1 MSKKTK
7 NNNSFVMNTDWIF
20 NGTID
25 AEQKEYVLLSY
36 FQKMNKNLE
45 EIRIYPMFTE
55 LSIHLGNIQTLLTQ
69 NKILYTDK
77 KLTTD
82 NDEIFIKDLKVKDIP
97 DLTDEQFV
105 EYQKIIKVSQP
116 MLFDYFNIAK
126 SLWSL
131 AYDSVTVNVK
141 RNKNNLTSKTGFY
154 YTIYKDNLYVW
165 RYTMKKIRVF
175 NNQVRTD
182 FKLIFSG
189 VSDSTVIK
197 VISQTSPMYRK
208 NNENKLPIME
218 VVCHE
223 MFPLNETLVPLMK
236 RKVVSLIHQST
247 KIEKLLEENK
257 IVENGV
263 Q

>member
-7 NNNSFVMNTDWIF
+7 NNNSFVMDTDWLF

-25 AEQKEYVLLSY
+25 AEQKEYVLLGY

-45 EIRIYPMFTE
+45 EMRIYPMFTE

-97 DLTDEQFV
+97 NLNDEEFA

-131 AYDSVTVNVK
+131 AYDSVTANVK
-141 RNKNNLTSKTGFY
+141 RNKKNLSSKTGFY
-154 YTIYKDNLYVW
+154 YTKYKDNLYVW
-165 RYTMKKIRVF
+165 KYSMKKMRGVK
-175 NNQVRTD
+175 NQFKTD
-182 FKLIFSG
+182 SKLIFSG
-189 VSDSTVIK
+189 NTDLTVIGL
-197 VISQTSPMYRK
+197 ISQSSPTYKK
-208 NNENKLPIME
+208 NNESKLPIFE

-223 MFPLNETLVPLMK
+223 MFPLDETLIPIIK
-236 RKVVSLIHQST
+236 RKVVSLINQSI
-247 KIEKLLEENK
+247 KVEKLLEESK
-257 IVENGV
+257 TIENGV